1 MTKLLSLFTGY
12 TWSSPCACWL
22 SHERFSNCWLWPIIL
37 ASPFLC
43 WQGYILIRLATMVI
57 LKIKFAKMS
66 AISQDLMFFSFYSF
80 EQILKKHDTIDLLF
94 ESPRVSL
101 GLSNDASFV
110 PCFFYWKAV
119 WMEKNNYHQSRG
131 YAIFET
137 LCLTILISQST
148 DEI

>member
-1 MTKLLSLFTGY
+1 
-12 TWSSPCACWL
+12 
-22 SHERFSNCWLWPIIL
+22 
-37 ASPFLC
+37 
-43 WQGYILIRLATMVI
+43 MVI
-57 LKIKFAKMS
+57 LKIKFAKMN

-119 WMEKNNYHQSRG
+119 
-131 YAIFET
+131 
-137 LCLTILISQST
+137 
-148 DEI
+148 